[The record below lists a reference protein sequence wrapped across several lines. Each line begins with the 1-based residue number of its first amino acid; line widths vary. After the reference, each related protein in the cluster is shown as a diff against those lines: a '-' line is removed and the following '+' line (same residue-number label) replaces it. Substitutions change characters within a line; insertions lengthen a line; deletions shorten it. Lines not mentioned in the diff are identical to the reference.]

1 MYTELGRYFRATAKR
16 KELWKDGDFI
26 TAVVV
31 ALACAIW
38 FACQPEIMD
47 GIRKQ
52 FSTLLSAASIIFGF
66 ALATLTFY
74 ISAVSGL
81 RKDQA
86 VRNIADK
93 LVDWH
98 VWTVLSLLLLI
109 GWLLALWMAETM
121 LSKDGC
127 VRIGGFAVLV
137 FLAVYSGGQ
146 VVNHT
151 LTLWWFHHRRS
162 ELQNSGKP
170 DEPNDQ
176 TE

>member
-1 MYTELGRYFRATAKR
+1 MYTELVKYFRATAKR

-31 ALACAIW
+31 AVACAIW
-38 FACQPEIMD
+38 FTRQPEIMD
-47 GIRKQ
+47 GIRKE
-52 FSTLLSAASIIFGF
+52 FSSLLSAASIIFGF

-81 RKDQA
+81 RKGQA

-98 VWTVLSLLLLI
+98 VWTVLSLLVLI
-109 GWLLALWMAETM
+109 GWLLALWMVDTK
-121 LSKDGC
+121 LTKDAYPRVVGY
-127 VRIGGFAVLV
+127 AVLV

-146 VVNHT
+146 VVNHA
-151 LTLWWFHHRRS
+151 LTLWWFHHRRA

-170 DEPNDQ
+170 DEATD
-176 TE
+176 